1 MRRAG
6 RAVMRTARGPT
17 ARDSALNLIGLAAPL
32 VIGVMLIPIIIHG
45 LGVAQFGILSLA
57 LSVLE
62 YSALF
67 SFGLGPATTKH
78 VADAL
83 TREDGRVAELVTFSM
98 IAHVV
103 LGSIGGILIAASAPL
118 LVKNIFQVP
127 PELTG
132 HALAAFRLLGVM
144 VPATLLLN
152 SLFGALD
159 GARRFGLANLLRVPL
174 SSLSFIIPAVGVT
187 RGMTLTDIFTV
198 LVIVR
203 VLGCVLL
210 VFVVARSVPR
220 FRWTIPSDWT
230 VMRPLLSF
238 GAWLSVSNVV
248 SPALIYADRFVLG
261 AVRGVAAVGMYSA
274 PFDALMRVLIIPASL
289 VRATFPT
296 LSGLQATG
304 DRIRLYSIVQR
315 AERFVFALML
325 VPIGVLAAFGP
336 ELVTWWLG
344 DKIGSATGSAV
355 RILSVGLLF
364 NAIAHVP
371 SSALSAVGRPD
382 VSAKLHVVE
391 IAIHLPLAFWLVSR
405 FGITGAAMAWSGR
418 VIVDSLLLLIASKR
432 ILRVKPNV
440 VPADLSDAVSA
451 QASSR

>member
-1 MRRAG
+1 
-6 RAVMRTARGPT
+6 MRTARGPT

-32 VIGVMLIPIIIHG
+32 VIGVMLIPITIHG

-57 LSVLE
+57 FSVLE

-67 SFGLGPATTKH
+67 SLGLGPATTKH

-83 TREDGRVAELVTFSM
+83 AREDGRIAELVTFSM
-98 IAHVV
+98 VAHVL
-103 LGSIGGILIAASAPL
+103 LGSVGGILIAASAPL
-118 LVKNIFQVP
+118 LVQKVFQVP
-127 PELTG
+127 PALTG

-159 GARRFGLANLLRVPL
+159 GARRFGLANLLRVPI
-174 SSLSFIIPAVGVT
+174 SSLSFIVPAVGVT
-187 RGMTLTDIFTV
+187 RGMSLTQIFAV
-198 LVIVR
+198 LVVVR
-203 VLGCVLL
+203 VLGCLLL

-220 FRWTIPSDWT
+220 FRWAIPADWT
-230 VMRPLLSF
+230 MMRPLLSF

-248 SPALIYADRFVLG
+248 SPALVYADRFVLG

-304 DRIRLYSIVQR
+304 ERKRLYSIVQR

-325 VPIGVLAAFGP
+325 LPIGVLAAFGP
-336 ELVTWWLG
+336 DIVTWWLG
-344 DKIGSATGSAV
+344 NEIGAATGTAV

-382 VSAKLHVVE
+382 VSAKLHVFELAV
-391 IAIHLPLAFWLVSR
+391 HLPLALWLVSN
-405 FGITGAAMAWSGR
+405 FGVAGAATAWSAR
-418 VIVDSLLLLIASKR
+418 VIVDALLLLAVSKR
-432 ILRVKPNV
+432 ILPIRDADQS
-440 VPADLSDAVSA
+440 ADLSHTVPA
-451 QASSR
+451 